1 MYTAEK
7 WWNTPRVRLTLY
19 VLSDDIVRLGSQI
32 SLTLYPPCWTLVS
45 WSHFCQRQQFYC
57 RSTLWWY
64 DPFNCRR
71 SSCGIRTQWSTMELV
86 AAMGIN
92 QCIVNPSRSLSVRSK
107 LECGIIC
114 KNDLRCTE
122 WNYWKDTRQC
132 DLYYSVV
139 GNSPATYSV
148 IPGCSSF
155 RDPNPPR
162 GFYFVRCYIEFHQH
176 AAWFRIQLL
185 LAVLIVL
192 YIFTPSSHIAGLERT
207 V

>member
-1 MYTAEK
+1 MLDACF
-7 WWNTPRVRLTLY
+7 V
-19 VLSDDIVRLGSQI
+19 I
-32 SLTLYPPCWTLVS
+32 SLLSTTAILLSVNVVVIRSIQLPQVVLRNPDPMIYNGVS
-45 WSHFCQRQQFYC
+45 
-57 RSTLWWY
+57 
-64 DPFNCRR
+64 
-71 SSCGIRTQWSTMELV
+71 SSNG
-86 AAMGIN
+86 N

-139 GNSPATYSV
+139 GNSPATYNV

-176 AAWFRIQLL
+176 AA
-185 LAVLIVL
+185 
-192 YIFTPSSHIAGLERT
+192 
-207 V
+207 